1 MLNGFSKYSEKSAIV
16 KWEKKPRDLTYFFYL
31 WSVQNFESKPVS
43 GHKVGCVFPI
53 VFVYVLPHAGFG
65 QNAPHIIAVTALYQK
80 TANTLT
86 TAAV

>member
-43 GHKVGCVFPI
+43 GIKVGCVFPI
-53 VFVYVLPHAGFG
+53 VSVYVGFG
-65 QNAPHIIAVTALYQK
+65 QNDYRKYAPHIIAVTALYE
-80 TANTLT
+80 
-86 TAAV
+86 